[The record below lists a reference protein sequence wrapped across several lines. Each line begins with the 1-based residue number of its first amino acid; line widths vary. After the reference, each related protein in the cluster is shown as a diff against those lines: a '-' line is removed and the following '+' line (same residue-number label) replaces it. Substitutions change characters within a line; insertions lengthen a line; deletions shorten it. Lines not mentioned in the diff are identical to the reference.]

1 VSWLRRQDIVVS
13 ATLSPSDRE
22 PRVWPYSSVSWWTTR
37 SIMRQPVLN
46 ALRGVCVCVCLH
58 CQEKITPAACAQ
70 VQHVD
75 ADNPSGRMWAALR
88 GLFPQLITLSLD
100 TVHLAMAYEFS
111 TYRRRTPGSRF
122 LRLIMSRFHARG
134 VATRPGQWNTP
145 FTGNESRPLTRVEE
159 HLREQLRARSMSKS
173 MAERI
178 FNDFDASR
186 PFESRAQFIE
196 SIAAL
201 TALFGDEV
209 EQCLTCCS
217 VVPCMTVTHS
227 SCFGRSHDVFT
238 CLDLMC

>member
-1 VSWLRRQDIVVS
+1 MS

-22 PRVWPYSSVSWWTTR
+22 PRVWPYSSVQLVDNPQHHASTGLECLAR
-37 SIMRQPVLN
+37 C
-46 ALRGVCVCVCLH
+46 VCVCVSALSG
-58 CQEKITPAACAQ
+58 EITPAACAQ

-134 VATRPGQWNTP
+134 AATRPGQWNTP